1 MKTIKFGNVVYELVC
16 DVVRDGSRIR
26 ATIYKNN
33 LTLADVAPAV
43 SGVNEIEVFDGEEEV
58 AIYTGYTLPITLNIF
73 YNYPL
78 VGDTFGSVISI
89 ELENVNF
96 QAQIDALN
104 RQFDNMAAT
113 QETQDAA
120 ISDLGVAVNDF
131 ADSQETQDLAIED
144 LAEAVSELTPEEE

>member
-1 MKTIKFGNVVYELVC
+1 MKTIKFGNVVYDLVC

-26 ATIYKNN
+26 ATIYKND
-33 LTLADVAPAV
+33 LTLADVAPTV
-43 SGVNEIEVFDGEEEV
+43 SGVNEIQVLDGEEV
-58 AIYTGYTLPITLNIF
+58 VTIYTGYTLPVSLNI
-73 YNYPL
+73 YKNYPL
-78 VGDTFGSVISI
+78 TGDLFGQVISI

-113 QETQDAA
+113 QETQDTA
-120 ISDLGVAVNDF
+120 ISDLGEAVNGL